1 MVSMKL
7 QKRIASSILKC
18 GKRKVWLDPNE
29 LRKIRITSSRA
40 NIRKLANR
48 GYILKKN
55 DQSHSKN
62 HIRLKKEAK
71 SKGRHKGPGKREGT
85 LNSRCSQ
92 KVSWITKQRVLRH
105 LLKKLRK
112 MNKIDKHLYRELY
125 LKCKGNVFKNKKIL
139 IDYIYK
145 AKYQKKMKK
154 LFLEKFSLRKEQKKL
169 NHDKRI
175 KQFNKK
181 MKKIFS
187 KIKK

>member
-1 MVSMKL
+1 
-7 QKRIASSILKC
+7 
-18 GKRKVWLDPNE
+18 
-29 LRKIRITSSRA
+29 
-40 NIRKLANR
+40 
-48 GYILKKN
+48 
-55 DQSHSKN
+55 
-62 HIRLKKEAK
+62 
-71 SKGRHKGPGKREGT
+71 
-85 LNSRCSQ
+85 
-92 KVSWITKQRVLRH
+92 
-105 LLKKLRK
+105 